1 MYLKSLA
8 GCKTRK
14 RVCCTAVRADWGLSC
29 YEARSEPVS
38 EWLGPAHSAHCSLP
52 ARFSRTQR
60 PQFARN
66 MCSILEINSNEEW
79 ACGWCGLGMENKKED
94 TFLSQYSVRSFV
106 RPFVCHD
113 SVQVYFTNMR
123 VESSE
128 MNMVRLLCV
137 WPRTGQVTKQTRAR
151 GANPRHNQQSAAC
164 GVISWVS
171 AECQLS
177 VSGYPQL
184 LISIVTAGAK
194 QAETARLLAPAPA
207 IRANH
212 RHHQYHT

>member
-1 MYLKSLA
+1 MFLKSLA

-14 RVCCTAVRADWGLSC
+14 GGQTGDSHVTRRGVSLCLSG
-29 YEARSEPVS
+29 
-38 EWLGPAHSAHCSLP
+38 WDLLTAHCL
-52 ARFSRTQR
+52 FSRTQR

-94 TFLSQYSVRSFV
+94 TFFSQYSVRSFV

-113 SVQVYFTNMR
+113 SVQVYFTNMW

-137 WPRTGQVTKQTRAR
+137 RPRTGQVTKQTRAR
-151 GANPRHNQQSAAC
+151 GANPRHNQLTAE
-164 GVISWVS
+164 WS
-171 AECQLS
+171 AEYQLS
-177 VSGYPQL
+177 VSWVAR
-184 LISIVTAGAK
+184 VT
-194 QAETARLLAPAPA
+194 PSF
-207 IRANH
+207 
-212 RHHQYHT
+212 